1 MFSTK
6 KMVRIRFKTALA
18 DAAAD
23 RVFMVGEVADVPAAW
38 ARALVAGGAA
48 EAADGAELGRPAT
61 APPVQHCA
69 VCHQQPAEPGIGFC
83 VTHLRFL
90 RGAR

>member
-23 RVFMVGEVADVPAAW
+23 RVFMVGEVADVPVAW
-38 ARALVAGGAA
+38 GRALVAGGAA
-48 EAADGAELGRPAT
+48 EAADGAELGAPAT
-61 APPVQHCA
+61 VTPVPHCA
-69 VCHQQPAEPGIGFC
+69 VCHQPPAEPGMPFC
-83 VTHLRFL
+83 AVHLRHL
-90 RGAR
+90 RGVR